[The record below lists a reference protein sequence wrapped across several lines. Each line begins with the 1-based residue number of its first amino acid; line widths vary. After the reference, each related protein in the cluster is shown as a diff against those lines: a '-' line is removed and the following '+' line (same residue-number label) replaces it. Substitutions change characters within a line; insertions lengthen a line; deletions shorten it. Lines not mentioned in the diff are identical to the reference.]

1 MAKGQVKRKK
11 TDATIKKL
19 EDALKWGDTRES
31 ACAYAWISKPT
42 FYDRMKNDK
51 NFLTWV
57 EDCEEY
63 WIHIVENQKRK
74 LVEKGYWPT
83 VEKELKSRRPKVY
96 GDKVTQEVNM
106 NVNLKEM
113 SVEELLALVTWWQA

>member
-11 TDATIKKL
+11 TDATVRKL
-19 EDALKWGDTRES
+19 EDALKWGTTRES
-31 ACAYAWISKPT
+31 ACAYAWIWRTT
-42 FYDRMKNDK
+42 FYQWLEADK
-51 NFLTWV
+51 NFRTRV

-63 WIHIVENQKRK
+63 RIHIVEDQKRK
-74 LVEKGYWPT
+74 LVEKGYRPT
-83 VEKELKSRRPKVY
+83 IEKELKSRRSKVY

-113 SVEELLALVTWWQA
+113 SAEELLALVTGWQV